1 MADTRKHLVTKSR
14 WKSKEWKQLSFSLRG
29 LLACIIDQCDQC
41 GLFILNEEEL
51 NDLTSSKPGA
61 NDWGKVLRVK
71 LKDFL
76 VPLSDNEFWVPSV
89 IRDTKGEL
97 RLSVPAHH
105 EAIAFIKERK
115 LEKLGLVSMCKE
127 AKRAKLAETG
137 SKQRFK
143 KTKAMSRLRKPSKKY
158 IDSLPTDPALITEE
172 MISRVCMLVYIK
184 KSPKDKREA
193 LPRREWCEAYH
204 RIRGFTYDFNEF
216 WQKNTIS
223 LQWSRKGKLISNW
236 CSRMDNWATV
246 GRASEGKRFSEN
258 VIPFHSK
265 ADPVAES
272 KRIDQSIAE
281 DRKRRREL
289 EQYNGPGILAELR
302 SARQTQG

>member
-14 WKSKEWKQLSFSLRG
+14 WKSKEWKQLSFALRG

-41 GLFILNEEEL
+41 GLFILNEDEL

-61 NDWGKVLRVK
+61 TDWRKVLREK

-76 VPLSDNEFWVPSV
+76 VPLSDSEFWVPSV

-115 LEKLGLVSMCKE
+115 LEKLGLVSMCKD
-127 AKRAKLAETG
+127 AKRAKLAEPG
-137 SKQRFK
+137 SKHRFK
-143 KTKAMSRLRKPSKKY
+143 KTKATSRLRKPSKKY

-172 MISRVCMLVYIK
+172 MISRVCMLVYVK
-184 KSPKDKREA
+184 KSPNDKREA

-236 CSRMDNWATV
+236 CSRMDNWATTV
-246 GRASEGKRFSEN
+246 KPWERDASKVSSSQQPSLKIAVDPDEAVKRMHELTL
-258 VIPFHSK
+258 
-265 ADPVAES
+265 
-272 KRIDQSIAE
+272 E
-281 DRKRRREL
+281 DKKRRMEQEIPRSPGLIKEL
-289 EQYNGPGILAELR
+289 
-302 SARQTQG
+302 ARAR